1 MQPTVNIEE
10 IKKYNASL
18 REYRDRANQL
28 KAEIDF
34 NKKELERKCASLS
47 NDLGIQVTPDNIE
60 QVLQE
65 RIEKIN
71 NTMSIGSEILKR
83 IATEEQAAAVQ
94 QSVPQTNIQQTAYT
108 QNAQPMAQ
116 AAPQAGSTGQQI
128 PQAPNIPDF
137 SGGLPPIFA
146 NR

>member
-28 KAEIDF
+28 KAEIEF
-34 NKKELERKCASLS
+34 NKKELERKCAALS
-47 NDLGIQVTPDNIE
+47 ADLGIQITPDNIE

-65 RIEKIN
+65 RVEKIN

-83 IATEEQAAAVQ
+83 IASEEQAAAVQ
-94 QSVPQTNIQQTAYT
+94 QSIPQPNTFV
-108 QNAQPMAQ
+108 QNAQPTMQ
-116 AAPQAGSTGQQI
+116 AVPQAPQIGQQM
-128 PQAPNIPDF
+128 PQAPNIPDI